1 MVGTFLHAVNGVVI
15 IGITGLAIIAQPV
28 KPGAARDEAA
38 VSAAFSD
45 VAADRFTVIDHRAGE
60 TCVIAIHRAEGYGA
74 RRVEP
79 GDCGAVN
86 GGLVAARTWQDTAAG
101 DVRITDSDG
110 NTLMKLAASDGF
122 AWEVMEP
129 RNVALSF
136 EAR

>member
-1 MVGTFLHAVNGVVI
+1 MIGTFLHAINGAI
-15 IGITGLAIIAQPV
+15 IVGITGMAIIAQPG
-28 KPGAARDEAA
+28 KPDAARDEMT
-38 VSAAFSD
+38 VNAAFSG
-45 VAADRFTVIDHRAGE
+45 VAADRFTVIDHRASE

-79 GDCGAVN
+79 GDCGAMP
-86 GGLVAARTWQDTAAG
+86 GDLTSARTWQNTPAG

-122 AWEVMEP
+122 AWEVIEP